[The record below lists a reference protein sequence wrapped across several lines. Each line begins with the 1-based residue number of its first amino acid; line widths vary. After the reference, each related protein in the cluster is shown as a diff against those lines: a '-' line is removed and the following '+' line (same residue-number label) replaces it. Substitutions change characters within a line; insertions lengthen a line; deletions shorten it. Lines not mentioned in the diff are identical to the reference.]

1 MYGYIN
7 VNGVKHASATPPEH
21 QTTSFNDLNTMLDEE
36 SKNKKLKWCKLII
49 VEKIKKLNIYIDK
62 QPKYNDNQKQLLKQY
77 VRLCVNRKKLVR
89 DKEVKYNIESGEV
102 EEIIGIAYNDSSK
115 KFTLSTKSNI
125 KTTKKNNK
133 EKTTKKNKLRDLT
146 INTSNAK
153 H

>member
-7 VNGVKHASATPPEH
+7 VNGVKHASATPPDD

-36 SKNKKLKWCKLII
+36 SKNKKIKWCKLII
-49 VEKIKKLNIYIDK
+49 VEKIEKLNIYIDK
-62 QPKYNDNQKQLLKQY
+62 QSKYNDNQKQLLKQY

-115 KFTLSTKSNI
+115 KFTLSSKSNI
-125 KTTKKNNK
+125 KTTKKNK
-133 EKTTKKNKLRDLT
+133 PRDLT
-146 INTSNAK
+146 TNNSNAK
-153 H
+153 Q